1 MNRDRPAESHRPWQM
16 NITNTRFSGTGREWR
31 EKKKGKEEDEKK
43 TGQNKW
49 RGRGSR
55 ATRRITGS
63 IGEVFANVRSDRI
76 ERRPSL
82 SGITIVD

>member
-1 MNRDRPAESHRPWQM
+1 MER
-16 NITNTRFSGTGREWR
+16 
-31 EKKKGKEEDEKK
+31 KKKGKEEDEKK